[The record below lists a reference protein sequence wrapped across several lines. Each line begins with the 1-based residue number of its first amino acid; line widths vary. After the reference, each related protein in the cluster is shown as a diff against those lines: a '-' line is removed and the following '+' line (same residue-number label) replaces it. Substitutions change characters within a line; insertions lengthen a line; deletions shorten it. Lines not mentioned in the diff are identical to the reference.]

1 MVPDVVKLT
10 LNDKDRQKCCHMTW
24 TVFFF
29 FFLITNLSLNVQYND
44 VQFFTFKFKSMADV
58 EIVGGDTMEYSISA
72 CLSTLAKTEVR

>member
-10 LNDKDRQKCCHMTW
+10 LNDKDRQKCCHMTR

-29 FFLITNLSLNVQYND
+29 ITNLSLNVQYND

-72 CLSTLAKTEVR
+72 CLSTLAKTAGR